1 MVTVLTILAGLALAG
16 WLYLILGRRWFWLA
30 REMLP
35 KEAPAL
41 AAWPEIVAVV
51 PARDEADVIGEAVS
65 SLLGQDYP
73 GRLSVV
79 LVDDGSRDGTAGAA
93 ERAAAASG
101 HAGRL
106 RIVEARPPEPGWTG
120 KMWAVAEGLAAADDS
135 APGAA
140 FVWLTDADIAHAPG
154 ELRALAGKALGDG
167 RDLVSLMV
175 LLNCRSAIERLLIP
189 AFVFFFQKLYPFPAV
204 NDPASRVAAAAG
216 GSMLVRREALERAG
230 GIAAIRGELIDD
242 CALARRIKRDG
253 PIWLGLT
260 GESRSLRPYDGLGG
274 IWRMVARTA
283 FTQLGHSPAML
294 GAAVAG
300 MVLFY
305 VVPAAALV
313 LGAVGREP
321 AAAAMGGLALFLMGL
336 AYRPTCRLYG
346 PLGWPFLALP
356 AAAFLY
362 TLMTVDSARRHWRG
376 EGGAWKGRRFARP
389 PSTA

>member
-167 RDLVSLMV
+167 RDLVSRMV

>member
-260 GESRSLRPYDGLGG
+260 GESRSLRPYDGLGD
-274 IWRMVARTA
+274 IWRMVTRTA

>member
-79 LVDDGSRDGTAGAA
+79 LVDDGSRDGTAEAA

-101 HAGRL
+101 QVGRL

>member
-35 KEAPAL
+35 KEVPAL

-51 PARDEADVIGEAVS
+51 PARDEADVIEEAVS

-300 MVLFY
+300 MMLFY

-321 AAAAMGGLALFLMGL
+321 AAAAMGGLALLLMGL